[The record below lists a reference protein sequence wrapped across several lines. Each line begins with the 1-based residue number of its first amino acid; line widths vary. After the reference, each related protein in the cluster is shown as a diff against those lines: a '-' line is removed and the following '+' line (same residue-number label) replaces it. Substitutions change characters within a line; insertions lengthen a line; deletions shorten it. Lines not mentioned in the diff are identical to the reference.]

1 MAGRLESPNHLVR
14 KMASSVALVF
24 SRVIDPKNPL
34 YLDDSCTGEAI
45 DWEFGLITS
54 KEETLGTT
62 DCTGKGIDV
71 ITSATRMLEKDLNH
85 TADDG
90 TGSKLKSKN
99 KKVSEYEF
107 VDPDEIIDPATL
119 NYESVSD
126 KDDNDN
132 DSENSDISSNS
143 SLQPYD
149 LSDDDS
155 DLKRKISQLVDVV
168 GALRKPD
175 DAEGVSHISSCPI
188 FGSKFSSED
197 TLIIFT
203 LSYNGSTI

>member
-14 KMASSVALVF
+14 KMASNVALVF

-149 LSDDDS
+149 LSDDDT

-197 TLIIFT
+197 TLTIFT